1 MTPATSVEEAVNA
14 LWDEG
19 RQRYAG
25 QGSKGMAVGAI
36 LWRHLSPRN
45 CIDASIEMLEQHN
58 SHLTAACIAALA
70 KGGDFGDFK
79 RKGRT
84 VTITLPEFWDQ
95 VN

>member
-1 MTPATSVEEAVNA
+1 
-14 LWDEG
+14 
-19 RQRYAG
+19 
-25 QGSKGMAVGAI
+25 
-36 LWRHLSPRN
+36 
-45 CIDASIEMLEQHN
+45 MLEQHN